1 MPKRRSSKFLLCL
14 AAAAAL
20 AWSVDATDVII
31 HLRNGDRL
39 TGSIVSETP
48 TEITIKTGS
57 LGKITIPAAE
67 VDHREIVEA
76 QVATGTNTTAVATTT
91 TTNSVAKIAA
101 PSAGASTNTPTAGA
115 TVAAAPVPAPA
126 VKPQEPKHWNS
137 EIQLGL
143 NLRYTTRDQQE
154 SLVVAKSTYAR
165 NRFREILDYN
175 FTWGRTEEVQ
185 TANRM
190 TGASKTEYDIDP
202 KWYAFNVG
210 AGGYDQI
217 REINR
222 EYEIDPG
229 IGYNLIKKPK
239 LILKGEVGFGF
250 HDQFFDDGHTLT
262 TYSGRLAGIF
272 TWRIYDKLIAEGRME
287 YFPNVK
293 SIDEY
298 RLRFESTLRYP
309 LFKGVSL
316 NLIVIDLYDTEVQ
329 PGVENNDL
337 QVRTAVGMKF

>member
-1 MPKRRSSKFLLCL
+1 MPKRKSSNCLLCL

-20 AWSVDATDVII
+20 AWSTQAADVII

-48 TEITIKTGS
+48 AEITIKTGS

-67 VDHREIVEA
+67 IERREIVGDQA
-76 QVATGTNTTAVATTT
+76 APGTNV
-91 TTNSVAKIAA
+91 VAKVAA
-101 PSAGASTNTPTAGA
+101 PSVATSTNTPP
-115 TVAAAPVPAPA
+115 TVAAKAPAPP
-126 VKPQEPKHWNS
+126 VKPQEPKRWNS
-137 EIQLGL
+137 ELQLGL

-154 SLVVAKSTYAR
+154 SLVVAKTTYAR

-229 IGYNLIKKPK
+229 IGYNLVKKPK

-293 SIDEY
+293 AIDEY

-316 NLIVIDLYDTEVQ
+316 NLIVIDLYDTEAQ

-337 QVRTAVGMKF
+337 QVRTAVGVKF

>member
-1 MPKRRSSKFLLCL
+1 MPKRRSSKIFLCL

-20 AWSVDATDVII
+20 AWSTQAADVII

-57 LGKITIPAAE
+57 LGKITIPANE
-67 VDHREIVEA
+67 IDHREIVHA
-76 QVATGTNTTAVATTT
+76 QTASGTNTTAIV
-91 TTNSVAKIAA
+91 TNSVAQVAA
-101 PSAGASTNTPTAGA
+101 PPPGASTNTAPAVT
-115 TVAAAPVPAPA
+115 AAAVGPTPPPPP
-126 VKPQEPKHWNS
+126 VKPQEPKRWNS
-137 EIQLGL
+137 EVQLGL

-154 SLVVAKSTYAR
+154 ALVVAKSTYAR
-165 NRFREILDYN
+165 DRFRQIFDYN

-190 TGASKTEYDIDP
+190 AGATKTEYDIDP

-210 AGGYDQI
+210 AGGYDEI
-217 REINR
+217 RQINR

-229 IGYNLIKKPK
+229 IGYNLVKKPK

-272 TWRIYDKLIAEGRME
+272 TWRIYDKLIAEGRAE

-293 SIDEY
+293 AIDEY

-316 NLIVIDLYDTEVQ
+316 NLIVIDLYDTEAQ

-337 QVRTAVGMKF
+337 QVRTAVGVKF